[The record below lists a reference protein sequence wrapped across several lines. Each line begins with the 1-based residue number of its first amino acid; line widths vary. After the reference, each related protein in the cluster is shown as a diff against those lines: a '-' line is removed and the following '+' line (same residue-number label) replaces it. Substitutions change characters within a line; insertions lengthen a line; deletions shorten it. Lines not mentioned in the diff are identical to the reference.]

1 MNFHTVSSLQRT
13 NYLIMSNFSA
23 SEESE
28 YESANEQSFDT
39 SFTPKS
45 NYLDVKNV
53 DSVNESFGI
62 SSITDVLANMQIKS
76 GVKPSEK
83 PLDEVPEEIVEESRE
98 KTPTPPDFN
107 TKTDLGK
114 AKI

>member
-1 MNFHTVSSLQRT
+1 
-13 NYLIMSNFSA
+13 MSIFSA

-39 SFTPKS
+39 SFTPVHNS

-62 SSITDVLANMQIKS
+62 GSITDVLANMQIKS

>member
-1 MNFHTVSSLQRT
+1 
-13 NYLIMSNFSA
+13 MSIFSA

-39 SFTPKS
+39 SFTLVHNS

-76 GVKPSEK
+76 GVKHSEK
-83 PLDEVPEEIVEESRE
+83 PLDEVPEDIVEESRE

-114 AKI
+114 SKI